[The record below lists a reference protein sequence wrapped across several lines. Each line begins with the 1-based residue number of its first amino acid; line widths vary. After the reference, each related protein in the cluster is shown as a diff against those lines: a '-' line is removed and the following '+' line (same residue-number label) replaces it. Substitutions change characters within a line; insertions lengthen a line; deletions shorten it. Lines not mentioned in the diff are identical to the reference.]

1 MNYGKGFRNNLNNP
15 IIMASFYHNCFVFLV
30 PFHRG
35 DGTGGTL
42 GTRCLIMPMLL
53 FHLFRLFRT
62 GGGTEQNKVDVFA
75 DGYVCSAA
83 AIGEIGQ
90 SQFAPLKLRSLALVP
105 SSGALPRPFELH
117 LWQLHCKTLPSAP
130 GAPVRDLRPFRAP
143 ASPVLM
149 RGVSEGRNDVPVRRS
164 VPESGQPA
172 AGLSPPGAAGAF
184 PPNKGKAVARLLPA
198 PRSGCLPQPFPSHT
212 RSRQET
218 RPGIP
223 PGPPRGTQSPGLRR
237 TPLHRK
243 R

>member
-1 MNYGKGFRNNLNNP
+1 MVH
-15 IIMASFYHNCFVFLV
+15 ITWA
-30 PFHRG
+30 
-35 DGTGGTL
+35 DTL
-42 GTRCLIMPMLL
+42 GR
-53 FHLFRLFRT
+53 
-62 GGGTEQNKVDVFA
+62 
-75 DGYVCSAA
+75 SAPDQ
-83 AIGEIGQ
+83 EKSGQ

-130 GAPVRDLRPFRAP
+130 GAPVRDLRTFRAP

-149 RGVSEGRNDVPVRRS
+149 RGVSKGRNVVPVRGS
-164 VPESGQPA
+164 VPGSGQPT
-172 AGLSPPGAAGAF
+172 AGLSPPGRSAPF

-198 PRSGCLPQPFPSHT
+198 PRSGCLPLPLPSHT

-223 PGPPRGTQSPGLRR
+223 PDPPRGRQSPGLRR

-243 R
+243 C

>member
-1 MNYGKGFRNNLNNP
+1 MIPTENEAIVVSFGAEAKNSNFCSF
-15 IIMASFYHNCFVFLV
+15 SFYSKS
-30 PFHRG
+30 G
-35 DGTGGTL
+35 QA
-42 GTRCLIMPMLL
+42 L
-53 FHLFRLFRT
+53 F
-62 GGGTEQNKVDVFA
+62 
-75 DGYVCSAA
+75 S
-83 AIGEIGQ
+83 
-90 SQFAPLKLRSLALVP
+90 PLKLRSEGLVP
-105 SSGALPRPFELH
+105 SSGALPRPCELH

-149 RGVSEGRNDVPVRRS
+149 RGVLEGRNAVPVRRS

-198 PRSGCLPQPFPSHT
+198 PRSGCLPLPFPSHT

-237 TPLHRK
+237 TTPHRK
-243 R
+243 C